1 MAGAAVVARPAE
13 LGDVQVLGD
22 VSGGVKIGALPD
34 LGLEWRVAAGADG
47 LVLSARRAGVDLG
60 VELRPAGAGA
70 WKWTIRRA
78 NLDLAELWPLLRPK
92 LGAEASGWSAS
103 GRIELAGEGT
113 WASETGPVGELRMAL
128 REGWARSDELEAEIS
143 GAELDLHTTDLAA
156 AALSGGQSLR
166 VAKVA
171 LGNLRVTDIEARF
184 GLSANRTLDVQRIAA
199 KALGGSFQLNPISI
213 PLLAPS
219 LDAVA
224 EVHGVS
230 VSELARLA
238 PQAITEGTGTL
249 SGRVGLA
256 WSVAEGL
263 EIRTGTL
270 TVQKAAR
277 TSLRLAPQPGFLT
290 GNLPFWLNVLSP
302 KLVKDLRRIEQGT
315 VPIAV
320 DFLEVVFNPDGADG
334 RRTAQIKV
342 EGRPEARSSVRS
354 VKLEVNM
361 EGDLT
366 RVLMLGLND
375 QVSVEF

>member
-1 MAGAAVVARPAE
+1 MLAMAGAAVVARPAE
-13 LGDVQVLGD
+13 LGGVQVLGD

-34 LGLEWRVAAGADG
+34 LGSEWRVAAGEDG
-47 LVLSARRAGVDLG
+47 LVLSAKRAGADFE
-60 VELRPAGAGA
+60 VELRPAGDGA
-70 WKWTIRRA
+70 WQWRIRRA
-78 NLDLAELWPLLRPK
+78 TLDLAELWPLLRPK
-92 LGAEASGWSAS
+92 LGAAAAGWSAS
-103 GRIELAGEGT
+103 GRIELAGEGR
-113 WASETGPVGELRMAL
+113 WASETGPAGELRVAL

-143 GAELDLHTTDLAA
+143 GAELDLYTNDLAV
-156 AALSGGQSLR
+156 AALTAGQSLR

-171 LGNLRVTDIEARF
+171 LGNLRVMDIEARF
-184 GLSANRTLDVQRIAA
+184 GLSANRTLDVQRIAS
-199 KALGGSFQLNPISI
+199 KAFGGSFQLNPISI

-249 SGRVGLA
+249 SGSVGLA

-290 GNLPFWLNVLSP
+290 RNLPFWLNLLSP
-302 KLVKDLRRIEQGT
+302 KLVKDLKRIEQGT
-315 VPIAV
+315 VPLAV
-320 DFLEVVFNPDGADG
+320 ESREVFLNPAGADG
-334 RRTAQIKV
+334 RRTAPIKV
-342 EGRPEARSSVRS
+342 EGRPE
-354 VKLEVNM
+354 VNL